1 MTQPIIGISGSFITD
16 EGTPFPGYRRSY
28 VNEDYVTSVSDN
40 GGIPFI
46 IPLTSDM
53 SVIKKQI
60 EAVDALILSGG
71 HDVSPRFYNEEPQ
84 SKLGEISPERDE
96 FDFALLKYAEEKQIP
111 VLGICRGAQIMNVFH
126 GGSLYQDL
134 SYRLGESL
142 KHNQQKHPDMET
154 HTVEIAQDSKLFDIL
169 KTNEILVNSFHHQ
182 VINQL
187 ADSFVESAKA
197 PDGVIEA
204 FESPTHPF
212 LLAVQWHPEMLHRKS
227 QLMNNLFKSLINHTK

>member
-16 EGTPFPGYRRSY
+16 EGAPFPGYRRSY

-46 IPLTSDM
+46 IPLTNDA
-53 SVIKKQI
+53 SVIKQQI
-60 EAVDALILSGG
+60 DAVDALILSGG
-71 HDVSPRFYNEEPQ
+71 HDVSPRFYHEEP
-84 SKLGEISPERDE
+84 KANLGDISPERDE

-126 GGSLYQDL
+126 GGSLHQDL
-134 SYRLGESL
+134 SYRSEDSL
-142 KHNQQKHPDMET
+142 KHNQQKHPDMTT
-154 HTVEIAQDSKLFDIL
+154 HSVNIAPDSKLFDSL
-169 KTNEILVNSFHHQ
+169 KTTQTLVNSFHHQ

-187 ADSFVESAKA
+187 ADTFVVSATA
-197 PDGVIEA
+197 SDGVIEG

-212 LLAVQWHPEMLHRKS
+212 LLAVQWHPEMLHRRS
-227 QLMNNLFKSLINHTK
+227 ELMNQLFKSLINHTK